1 MMIIWY
7 YLNNLRAKMGLVEIV
22 MVLALLQYLAFGVL
36 VTRARTR
43 YGIQGSAV
51 SGHEMFVRYYRVQM
65 NTLEMLVVFL
75 PAMWLAAQFWSP
87 LFVSGVGLIYLAGRM
102 VFLRAYVSAPESRGM
117 GFSLSMGPTVVL
129 LLAGLVGALLA
140 LVN

>member
-1 MMIIWY
+1 
-7 YLNNLRAKMGLVEIV
+7 MGLVEIV
-22 MVLALLQYLAFGVL
+22 MVLALFQYLYFGLL
-36 VTRARTR
+36 VARARTS
-43 YGIQGSAV
+43 YGVAAPAV
-51 SGHEMFVRYYRVQM
+51 SGHDVFVRYYRVQM

-87 LFVSGVGLIYLAGRM
+87 LFVSGVGVVYLLGRM

-117 GFSLSMGPTVVL
+117 GFGLSMGPTVVL